1 MCWEGKVITFNLL
14 QKYELN
20 MLKLRMYDLNNR
32 TYDFTVYAVS
42 NLGIKLIYDTISS
55 SSTLTIKFPT

>member
-1 MCWEGKVITFNLL
+1 
-14 QKYELN
+14 
-20 MLKLRMYDLNNR
+20 MYDLNNR